1 VRNKS
6 NKTIGIDARFWGE
19 AGPGRYTK
27 ALVQHLEKIDH
38 SNIYLIFLRKKGFE
52 EYQPQAKNFKK
63 VLAHYKW
70 YSFEEQT
77 SYLLK
82 LLNQKLDLYYVP
94 HFNVPILYP
103 RKIVTAIPDI
113 IMHKFSTNR
122 ATTLTSPGFLLKKL
136 AYHIAM
142 FVAVTRSKKIIVPTK
157 VVKGDF
163 LNFYTFLNPDKVVI
177 APEGVDPD
185 FTKDTTEEYED
196 QVLEKLGI
204 KGDFLLYVSS
214 MYRHKNVENLID
226 AFVILK
232 NKFGYKGQLVIV
244 GKKDYFS
251 ERVGEYVKEV
261 DAKRDILM
269 PGLKDYV
276 KDSEIVAL
284 RKRAQLYVFPS
295 LQEGFSLTPLEGMIW
310 DLAAVIS
317 DIPCHKEVYGDSVE
331 YFDPDNVEDI
341 AETINRVLEDTNLQD
356 ELRRRGR
363 ELIKTYDWDETAK
376 ITLEVFEECLG
387 NGDKS

>member
-1 VRNKS
+1 VR

-27 ALVQHLEKIDH
+27 ALIQHLEKIDH
-38 SNIYLIFLRKKGFE
+38 ENNYLIFLREKGFE
-52 EYQPQAKNFKK
+52 EYQPQAENFKK

-82 LLNQKLDLYYVP
+82 LLNYKLDLYYVP
-94 HFNVPILYP
+94 HFNVPIFYP
-103 RKIVTAIPDI
+103 GKLVTAIPDI

-122 ATTLTSPGFLLKKL
+122 ATTLTSPKFLLKKF
-136 AYHIAM
+136 AYHLTM
-142 FVAVTRSKKIIVPTK
+142 LSAVTRSKKIIVPTK

-163 LNFYTFLNPDKVVI
+163 LNFYPFLKPEKIVI

-185 FTKDTTEEYED
+185 FTKNTTKEYDD

-204 KGDFLLYVSS
+204 DGNFLLYVSS
-214 MYRHKNVENLID
+214 MYRHKNVENLIE
-226 AFVILK
+226 AFLLLK
-232 NKFGYKGQLVIV
+232 NNYGYDGKLVLI

-251 ERVGEYVKEV
+251 ERVGEYVKKVGAEEN
-261 DAKRDILM
+261 ILM
-269 PGLKDYV
+269 PGLKNYV

-310 DLAAVIS
+310 DLPAVIS
-317 DIPCHKEVYGDSVE
+317 DIPCHREVYGNSVE
-331 YFDPDNVEDI
+331 YFDPNDVENI
-341 AETINRVLEDTNLQD
+341 AEVINRVLGNSDLQED
-356 ELRRRGR
+356 LRKKGR
-363 ELIKTYDWDETAK
+363 ELIKMYDWQKTA
-376 ITLEVFEECLG
+376 EVTYGVFKEIL
-387 NGDKS
+387 NR

>member
-1 VRNKS
+1 VGNEK

-27 ALVQHLEKIDH
+27 ALIQHLEKIDRE
-38 SNIYLIFLRKKGFE
+38 NNYLIFLRKKGFE
-52 EYQPQAKNFKK
+52 EYQPQAENFKK

-77 SYLLK
+77 AYLLK
-82 LLNQKLDLYYVP
+82 LLNYKLNLYYVP
-94 HFNVPILYP
+94 HFNVPIFYP
-103 RKIVTAIPDI
+103 GKLVTAIPDI

-122 ATTLTSPGFLLKKL
+122 STTLTSPKFLLKKF
-136 AYHIAM
+136 AYHLAM
-142 FVAVTRSKKIIVPTK
+142 LSAVTRSKKIIVPTK

-163 LNFYTFLNPDKVVI
+163 LNFYPFLKPEKIVI

-185 FTKDTTEEYED
+185 FTKDTTKEYED

-204 KGDFLLYVSS
+204 DGNFLLYVSS
-214 MYRHKNVENLID
+214 MYRHKNVENLIE
-226 AFVILK
+226 AFLLLK
-232 NKFGYKGQLVIV
+232 NNYGYDGKLVLV

-251 ERVGEYVKEV
+251 ERVGEYVKKVE
-261 DAKRDILM
+261 AEENILM
-269 PGLKDYV
+269 PGLKNYV

-310 DLAAVIS
+310 DLPAVIS
-317 DIPCHKEVYGDSVE
+317 DIPCHREVYGNSVE
-331 YFDPDNVEDI
+331 YFDPNDVENI
-341 AETINRVLEDTNLQD
+341 AEVINRVLGNSDLQED
-356 ELRRRGR
+356 LRKKGR
-363 ELIKTYDWDETAK
+363 ELIKMYDWQKTA
-376 ITLEVFEECLG
+376 EVTYGVFKEIL
-387 NGDKS
+387 NR